1 MQNNF
6 WNYLY
11 ETSELIENATN
22 DATNDNQT
30 SLALITKRL
39 NTLEVLYERWFDPV
53 DSYEAFVAVK
63 LISALSR
70 SLKNDFWSGFKMKIF
85 IG

>member
-1 MQNNF
+1 MENNF

-22 DATNDNQT
+22 DVTNDNQANI
-30 SLALITKRL
+30 SLITKRL
-39 NTLEVLYERWFDPV
+39 NTLELLYDRSFDPV

-63 LISALSR
+63 LISALSKT
-70 SLKNDFWSGFKMKIF
+70 LKTDF
-85 IG
+85 

>member
-39 NTLEVLYERWFDPV
+39 NTLEVLYER
-53 DSYEAFVAVK
+53 
-63 LISALSR
+63 
-70 SLKNDFWSGFKMKIF
+70 
-85 IG
+85 